1 MKDRIERFVVL
12 PFSLGCSTQSSVAVA
27 STHQYNKPNQHIK
40 RREESGL
47 FLKEETK
54 IENNNANISDGIY
67 KLVRSFK
74 SFSHFFIRYEEE
86 REVEME
92 IGLPTDVKHLSHIG
106 VDGTMTTFDFCS
118 TSTTTSSS
126 FPFSRFHLTAV

>member
-27 STHQYNKPNQHIK
+27 AAHQHKKPNQLIERK
-40 RREESGL
+40 EESGL

-54 IENNNANISDGIY
+54 IENNGANISDGFY

-74 SFSHFFIRYEEE
+74 SISHFFIRYEEE
-86 REVEME
+86 REAEME

-106 VDGTMTTFDFCS
+106 VDGTMTTFDSCS
-118 TSTTTSSS
+118 STSSS
-126 FPFSRFHLTAV
+126 SPFPFSRFQLTSV